1 MNAGAGKSDF
11 SADCLMRDW
20 RGYFG
25 CRPVAEAT
33 AARHGGPFPGSTCCG
48 LARRTLDD
56 CAFRQFGGNPG
67 NTGRASIPPARLLMQ
82 FNGQGPREII

>member
-25 CRPVAEAT
+25 CRPMAEAP

-56 CAFRQFGGNPG
+56 CNNLTHSGNSAAIRRTPD
-67 NTGRASIPPARLLMQ
+67 A
-82 FNGQGPREII
+82 PRSRRRGC